1 MFSGYHIGK
10 YTDRSSGSPGSEL
23 GHLFFFHGHETL
35 TLLAYLALT
44 LSSILS
50 ALGFWKSSGEIC
62 TKSDIVVCQRV
73 KLSKQETERLV
84 QG

>member
-1 MFSGYHIGK
+1 MFSGCHTGK
-10 YTDRSSGSPGSEL
+10 YTDQFSGSPGSQL
-23 GHLFFFHGHETL
+23 SHLFLFHGYETL

-62 TKSDIVVCQRV
+62 TRSDIVVCPRV
-73 KLSKQETERLV
+73 KT
-84 QG
+84 